1 MRTLRASEIG
11 TYLFCQRAWW
21 YQKNGQ
27 PSQNLG
33 EMAAG
38 SELHYR
44 HGRAV
49 MGIGCLR
56 ALAFALLLLALALI
70 VLYFT
75 QQIFSDL
82 SVGQIFKFALQG

>member
-11 TYLFCQRAWW
+11 AYLFCRRAWW

-49 MGIGCLR
+49 LGVGCLR
-56 ALAFALLLLALALI
+56 VAAYALMLLALILAVVYLTGRLI
-70 VLYFT
+70 
-75 QQIFSDL
+75 
-82 SVGQIFKFALQG
+82 

>member
-11 TYLFCQRAWW
+11 AYLFCRRAWW
-21 YQKNGQ
+21 YQKSGQ

-44 HGRAV
+44 HGRAALGV
-49 MGIGCLR
+49 GCLR
-56 ALAFALLLLALALI
+56 VAAYALMLLALILAVVYLTGSLI
-70 VLYFT
+70 
-75 QQIFSDL
+75 
-82 SVGQIFKFALQG
+82 

>member
-21 YQKNGQ
+21 YQKSGQ

-33 EMAAG
+33 EMTAG

-44 HGRAV
+44 HGRAAL
-49 MGIGCLR
+49 GISCLR
-56 ALAFALLLLALALI
+56 FAAYAMLLLALVLVGLYLAGRLI
-70 VLYFT
+70 
-75 QQIFSDL
+75 
-82 SVGQIFKFALQG
+82 

>member
-11 TYLFCQRAWW
+11 AYLFCRRAWW
-21 YQKNGQ
+21 YQKSGQ

-44 HGRAV
+44 HGRAALGV
-49 MGIGCLR
+49 GCLR
-56 ALAFALLLLALALI
+56 VAAYALMLLALILPVVYLTGSLI
-70 VLYFT
+70 
-75 QQIFSDL
+75 
-82 SVGQIFKFALQG
+82 

>member
-1 MRTLRASEIG
+1 MRTVRASEIG

-44 HGRAV
+44 HGRMA
-49 MGIGCLR
+49 MGAGCLR
-56 ALAFALLLLALALI
+56 AAAYALI
-70 VLYFT
+70 VA
-75 QQIFSDL
+75 
-82 SVGQIFKFALQG
+82 ALILAAIYLTGRLL

>member
-1 MRTLRASEIG
+1 MRTVRASEIG

-21 YQKNGQ
+21 YQKSGQ

-44 HGRAV
+44 HGRMA
-49 MGIGCLR
+49 MSAGCLR
-56 ALAFALLLLALALI
+56 LAAYALFVAALVLAAIYLTGRLL
-70 VLYFT
+70 
-75 QQIFSDL
+75 
-82 SVGQIFKFALQG
+82 

>member
-21 YQKNGQ
+21 YQKSGQ

-44 HGRAV
+44 HGRAALRA
-49 MGIGCLR
+49 GCLR
-56 ALAFALLLLALALI
+56 IAAYVLMLLALILMGVYLTGRLI
-70 VLYFT
+70 
-75 QQIFSDL
+75 
-82 SVGQIFKFALQG
+82 

>member
-21 YQKNGQ
+21 YQKSGQ
-27 PSQNLG
+27 ISQNLG
-33 EMAAG
+33 EMTAG

-44 HGRAV
+44 HGRAALGV
-49 MGIGCLR
+49 GCLR
-56 ALAFALLLLALALI
+56 AAAYSLLLLALILV

-75 QQIFSDL
+75 GRLI
-82 SVGQIFKFALQG
+82 

>member
-1 MRTLRASEIG
+1 MRTQRASEIG
-11 TYLFCQRAWW
+11 TYLYCHRAWW
-21 YQKNGQ
+21 YQKSGQ

-49 MGIGCLR
+49 LGISCLR
-56 ALAFALLLLALALI
+56 ILAYALMLLALALL
-70 VLYFT
+70 VLYLVNP
-75 QQIFSDL
+75 IL
-82 SVGQIFKFALQG
+82 